1 MARTLEYRVTQLERN
16 MRDVEKKEAETQ
28 RLIHNHD
35 TNLATIILKLEN
47 IAENLKTVTSN
58 FKEAIERSNKRQEE
72 EREHIKI
79 RLDTLEKK
87 VINLDTKLEN
97 EKDDLSK
104 KVDERTIEKD
114 SNLVQMIIK
123 DVIWLV
129 LGGML
134 TYFATMLFK

>member
-1 MARTLEYRVTQLERN
+1 MAKTLEYRVMQLERN

-28 RLIHNHD
+28 QLIHNHD

-72 EREHIKI
+72 EREHIKS
-79 RLDTLEKK
+79 RLDILEKK

-114 SNLVQMIIK
+114 SKFVQDMISK
-123 DVIWLV
+123 VVWLI
-129 LGGML
+129 LSGML
-134 TYFATMLFK
+134 GYFASMFFK

>member
-1 MARTLEYRVTQLERN
+1 MAKTLEYRVMQLERN

-28 RLIHNHD
+28 QLIHNHD

-72 EREHIKI
+72 EREHIKS
-79 RLDTLEKK
+79 RLDILEKK

>member
-114 SNLVQMIIK
+114 SKFVQDMISK
-123 DVIWLV
+123 VVWLI
-129 LGGML
+129 LSGML
-134 TYFATMLFK
+134 GYFVSMFFK

>member
-16 MRDVEKKEAETQ
+16 MRDVEKKETETQ

-47 IAENLKTVTSN
+47 IAENLKTATSN